1 MITKKQK
8 KNIQELNNKARTML
22 EQWSGFIEKY
32 SFVQCYYCEMAISTD
47 MNSKVNSTVC
57 VA

>member
-1 MITKKQK
+1 
-8 KNIQELNNKARTML
+8 ML